1 MEWGRRTTH
10 RCNLVMT
17 NLGRGKNKYKKSDA
31 TIKTTG
37 RGGKVKGS
45 VWVSCGVRNVAKL
58 RLSIIYASF
67 MDTFLLILGFR
78 GSQLSLIPIHV
89 F

>member
-1 MEWGRRTTH
+1 M
-10 RCNLVMT
+10 MT
-17 NLGRGKNKYKKSDA
+17 NLGRGENRYKKSET

-45 VWVSCGVRNVAKL
+45 VWMSCGVRYVAKL

-78 GSQLSLIPIHV
+78 GSQLSLIRIHV